1 MKSSTLGPKKVQSR
15 RPRVNKVAAWATGT
29 AVVLVLGVQ
38 QYQINKTSDDVN
50 EIKEFLIHTQDHVKY
65 SAADVD
71 CLAKNV
77 YYEAGVESIE
87 GKYAVAQVTINRLKA
102 QRWGNSICK
111 VVHAPK
117 QFSWTLRKHHEKPRG
132 AAWED
137 SRQVA
142 AHILSGARVRP
153 LLTAHHYHADYVRPK
168 WAKNVAKIQQIGRHI
183 FYV

>member
-1 MKSSTLGPKKVQSR
+1 
-15 RPRVNKVAAWATGT
+15 VNKVAAWATGT

-50 EIKEFLIHTQDHVKY
+50 EIKEFLIQTTEKVNY
-65 SAADVD
+65 TAADKD

-87 GKYAVAQVTINRLKA
+87 GKYAVAQVTLNRL
-102 QRWGNSICK
+102 QQRRWGNSICK
-111 VVHAPK
+111 VVHAK
-117 QFSWTLRKHHEKPRG
+117 AQFSWTLKAQHAKPRG
-132 AAWED
+132 KSWDE

-153 LLTAHHYHADYVRPK
+153 LLTAQHYHADYIKQPR
-168 WAKNVAKIQQIGRHI
+168 WATRMAKIQQIGRHI

>member
-1 MKSSTLGPKKVQSR
+1 M
-15 RPRVNKVAAWATGT
+15 NKVAAWATGT

-38 QYQINKTSDDVN
+38 QYQILKTSEDVAD
-50 EIKEFLIHTQDHVKY
+50 IKQFLIQTNDHVKY
-65 SAADVD
+65 SAADRD
-71 CLAKNV
+71 CLAKNI
-77 YYEAGVESIE
+77 YYEAGVEPIE
-87 GKYAVAQVTINRLKA
+87 GKYAVAQVTLNRLKT

-142 AHILSGARVRP
+142 QHMLLGVRVAP
-153 LLTAHHYHADYVRPK
+153 LRSSLHYHADYVKPK
-168 WAKNVAKIQQIGRHI
+168 WSKSVARVQQIGRHI
-183 FYV
+183 FYI

>member
-1 MKSSTLGPKKVQSR
+1 MNKVQ
-15 RPRVNKVAAWATGT
+15 AWATGT

-38 QYQINKTSDDVN
+38 QYQILKTSDDVS
-50 EIKEFLIHTQDHVKY
+50 EIKEFLIQTTEKVNY
-65 SAADVD
+65 TAADKD
-71 CLAKNV
+71 CLAKNI
-77 YYEAGVESIE
+77 YYEAGIE
-87 GKYAVAQVTINRLKA
+87 PLNGKYAVAQVTLNRLKT

-117 QFSWTLRKHHEKPRG
+117 QFSWTLKRKLEKPRG
-132 AAWED
+132 PAWED

-168 WAKNVAKIQQIGRHI
+168 WASRVAKIQQIGRHI
-183 FYV
+183 FYA